1 MNQIQEE
8 NKQLK
13 NLIAAIDKL
22 DMSPQDYKKY
32 RPLLN
37 RVLDEVSN

>member
-1 MNQIQEE
+1 MCKILTE

-13 NLIAAIDKL
+13 NLIASIDKL
-22 DMSPQDYKKY
+22 DMSPEDYQKY